1 MKRLTGMDATFLY
14 METPSQ
20 PMHVGAAAI
29 LDPATMEGGYSFERF
44 RDLVE
49 SRLHLLPPFR
59 RRLVFTPLALHHPV
73 WIEDPDFDIDFH
85 VRRAALPAPGSLEQL
100 AEFTADTM
108 ARAFDRT
115 KPMWR
120 IWVVEGLENGHVALV
135 CKTHHAAIDGVSG
148 AELLVALLDL
158 EAKPAPTA
166 PPTKPWKP
174 DRIPSDLEMV
184 TRAVA
189 ELAPF
194 PLKMAKALRR
204 TVDMTLSLRQRSREP
219 DTTPP
224 VSPFF
229 QAPRTSFNAAIT
241 PHRSVSFA
249 EVSLDEI
256 RRVKT
261 ALGCTVNDVVLGIC
275 AGALRSYLAGRGEL
289 PEEPLV
295 ATVPISVRSSD
306 EKGQLGNRVSVMF
319 AALATHLD
327 DPLARIEAI
336 HESTA
341 AAKEQHELIGANTLT
356 DWAEFAAPA
365 VFARAARLY
374 SRLKLADIHRP
385 AHNLV
390 MSNVPGPQFPLY
402 CAGATMLAFY
412 PLGPISEGAGLNI
425 TVMSYMGKLYFGL
438 LGCREL
444 LPDLDDLAAA
454 LPPAL
459 EELSAAADRAATVTP
474 IDRSER
480 PPARARGSARAAS
493 PKPTAAR
500 PARKQATAKAAK
512 APVKK
517 AAKRAD
523 VAARQTNSAAGSS

>member
-29 LDPATMEGGYSFERF
+29 LDPSTMEGGYSFERF
-44 RDLVE
+44 RDMIA

-73 WIEDPDFDIDFH
+73 WIEDPDFDLDFH
-85 VRRAALPAPGSLEQL
+85 VRRAALPGPGSLEQL

-120 IWVVEGLENGHVALV
+120 IWVVEGLEGGKLALV

-158 EAKPAPTA
+158 EANPAPT
-166 PPTKPWKP
+166 PPPAKPWKP
-174 DRIPSDLEMV
+174 DRVPSDLEMV

-194 PLKMAKALRR
+194 PLKMAKAVKR
-204 TVDMTLSLRQRSREP
+204 TVEMTLSLRGRHREP
-219 DTTPP
+219 DETPP
-224 VSPFF
+224 ASPFF

-241 PHRSVSFA
+241 PHRSVAFA

-256 RRVKT
+256 RQIKN
-261 ALGCTVNDVVLGIC
+261 ALGCTVNDVVLAVC
-275 AGALRSYLAGRGEL
+275 AGGLRSFLQARGEL
-289 PEEPLV
+289 PDEPLV

-327 DPLARIEAI
+327 DPIARVEAI

-402 CAGATMLAFY
+402 CAGATLLGFY

-425 TVMSYMGKLYFGL
+425 TVMSYMGKLSFGL

-444 LPDLDDLAAA
+444 LPDLDDLADA

-459 EELSAAADRAATVTP
+459 AELSAAANRAGTVTP
-474 IDRSER
+474 IDRAQRSAATTK
-480 PPARARGSARAAS
+480 PATPKRSSTSASR
-493 PKPTAAR
+493 
-500 PARKQATAKAAK
+500 AKAGA
-512 APVKK
+512 AAKK
-517 AAKRAD
+517 AAPASTSRS
-523 VAARQTNSAAGSS
+523 ARKTGSAASS